1 MSSLAASRA
10 DNFYF
15 PPEWRPEMG
24 SISKF
29 QGSKGANQYEQYGII
44 RFELPFD
51 CWCLGCNR
59 HMCKG
64 LRFNAK
70 KDRAG
75 KYFTTTIWS
84 FNMKCHSCEQRFTIK
99 TDPKNSTYEFVE
111 GIRKME
117 QDFVPDADDSLIE
130 STSEEKRA
138 LLQQDPI
145 FKLQHEKEDKDKA
158 DLSKLQIVSLS
169 ILNDRNRSDYDMN
182 SLLRKKNRDN
192 RKRDRHLLAEG
203 EKLGIPVPLVPESE
217 EDASLTKKMTFRTK
231 NNNRNSRKKLA
242 EKYIKIQAE
251 SIFKQS
257 QNKVITPKIPS
268 AEFAKEEK
276 RQNAVRLLM
285 SHEIQLKRIKRS
297 TE

>member
-203 EKLGIPVPLVPESE
+203 
-217 EDASLTKKMTFRTK
+217 
-231 NNNRNSRKKLA
+231 
-242 EKYIKIQAE
+242 
-251 SIFKQS
+251 
-257 QNKVITPKIPS
+257 
-268 AEFAKEEK
+268 
-276 RQNAVRLLM
+276 
-285 SHEIQLKRIKRS
+285 
-297 TE
+297 

>member
-1 MSSLAASRA
+1 
-10 DNFYF
+10 
-15 PPEWRPEMG
+15 
-24 SISKF
+24 
-29 QGSKGANQYEQYGII
+29 
-44 RFELPFD
+44 
-51 CWCLGCNR
+51 
-59 HMCKG
+59 
-64 LRFNAK
+64 
-70 KDRAG
+70 
-75 KYFTTTIWS
+75 
-84 FNMKCHSCEQRFTIK
+84 
-99 TDPKNSTYEFVE
+99 
-111 GIRKME
+111 
-117 QDFVPDADDSLIE
+117 
-130 STSEEKRA
+130 
-138 LLQQDPI
+138 
-145 FKLQHEKEDKDKA
+145 
-158 DLSKLQIVSLS
+158 
-169 ILNDRNRSDYDMN
+169 
-182 SLLRKKNRDN
+182 LLRKKNRDN